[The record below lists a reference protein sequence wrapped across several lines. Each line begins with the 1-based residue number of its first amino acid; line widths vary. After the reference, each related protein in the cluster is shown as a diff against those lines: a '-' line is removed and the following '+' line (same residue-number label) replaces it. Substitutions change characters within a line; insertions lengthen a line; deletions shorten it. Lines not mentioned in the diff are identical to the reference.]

1 MMSPIRETGRLVAQG
16 VVGDWLPLVL
26 TDDVYLGHNRLV
38 CYFSFLED
46 MRLTHGSED
55 TGR

>member
-1 MMSPIRETGRLVAQG
+1 MMSPIRETGRLVVQG

-26 TDDVYLGHNRLV
+26 TDDEYLAHNRLV

-46 MRLTHGSED
+46 KRLTHGSED